1 MSRMVLMGG
10 VALAAS
16 FVMGATAIGAAQQP
30 KPIPNFMFTGS
41 GWLGQ
46 GGTNFIQPKSGPGPI
61 KNDPKFPYVGNNDTP
76 GNQSTERVGDANDP
90 ILQPWAAEVVRQHND
105 LVHKG
110 RRSFVA
116 QARCWPGGGPAQLL
130 FPAEPIFFIQ
140 RPQEVHIIWQR
151 DHHVR
156 RVRMNVPHSANAE
169 TLVVRRLRR
178 PLRRRHARGRH
189 DRFRHAS
196 ISLRRQ
202 FPHAAQR
209 AAPRGRALAHDR
221 RRKASRSRSDGRGSE
236 SLHHAVEGD
245 AGSGRRWIAVRCWN
259 RCAPRT
265 TSTRSTSTNTRCRK
279 PRRRTSKPIG
289 APPGPSMRQSSQAL
303 KPDF

>member
-10 VALAAS
+10 VALVAS

-30 KPIPNFMFTGS
+30 KPIPNFMFVGS

-76 GNQSTERVGDANDP
+76 GNQSTERVGDASDP
-90 ILQPWAAEVVRQHND
+90 ILQPWAADVVRQHND

-110 RRSFVA
+110 KRSFVA

-156 RVRMNVPHSANAE
+156 RVRMNVPHGPNLKPSWFGDFVGHYEA
-169 TLVVRRLRR
+169 TL
-178 PLRRRHARGRH
+178 
-189 DRFRHAS
+189 
-196 ISLRRQ
+196 
-202 FPHAAQR
+202 
-209 AAPRGRALAHDR
+209 
-221 RRKASRSRSDGRGSE
+221 
-236 SLHHAVEGD
+236 
-245 AGSGRRWIAVRCWN
+245 WW
-259 RCAPRT
+259 
-265 TSTRSTSTNTRCRK
+265 STRSASPRTNITSSTISV
-279 PRRRTSKPIG
+279 RRTASSSTWSSAGARSTTESVSK
-289 APPGPSMRQSSQAL
+289 S
-303 KPDF
+303 K

>member
-30 KPIPNFMFTGS
+30 KPIPSFMFTS
-41 GWLGQ
+41 EGWLGQ

-110 RRSFVA
+110 KRSFVA

-156 RVRMNVPHSANAE
+156 RVRMNAAHDPNTKPSWFGDSVGHYE
-169 TLVVRRLRR
+169 GDTLVVDTINFAMHQYHFVDNFRTPHSEQLHVVERWRTIDDGKRLEVEVTVEDPKAFTTPWKATRIWQKVN
-178 PLRRRHARGRH
+178 RGP
-189 DRFRHAS
+189 
-196 ISLRRQ
+196 IL
-202 FPHAAQR
+202 
-209 AAPRGRALAHDR
+209 
-221 RRKASRSRSDGRGSE
+221 E
-236 SLHHAVEGD
+236 SV
-245 AGSGRRWIAVRCWN
+245 
-259 RCAPRT
+259 CAENNINPFNLDEYPMPEAT
-265 TSTRSTSTNTRCRK
+265 K
-279 PRRRTSKPIG
+279 V
-289 APPGPSMRQSSQAL
+289 
-303 KPDF
+303 DF

>member
-16 FVMGATAIGAAQQP
+16 FVMGATAIGAAPQP
-30 KPIPNFMFTGS
+30 KPIPSFMFTNE

-61 KNDPKFPYVGNNDTP
+61 KNDPKFPYVGNNDEA
-76 GNQSTERVGDANDP
+76 NQQSTERVGDANDP
-90 ILQPWAAEVVRQHND
+90 ILQSWAADVVRQHND

-110 RRSFVA
+110 KRSFVA

-156 RVRMNVPHSANAE
+156 RVRMNAAHDPNAKPSWFGDSVGHYE
-169 TLVVRRLRR
+169 GDTLVVDTVNFAMHQYHFVDNFRTPHSEQLHVVERWRTIDDGKRLEVEVTVEDPKAFTTPWKGTRIWQKVT
-178 PLRRRHARGRH
+178 RGPMLESVCAENNINPFNL
-189 DRFRHAS
+189 DEYPMPEAT
-196 ISLRRQ
+196 
-202 FPHAAQR
+202 
-209 AAPRGRALAHDR
+209 
-221 RRKASRSRSDGRGSE
+221 KA
-236 SLHHAVEGD
+236 
-245 AGSGRRWIAVRCWN
+245 
-259 RCAPRT
+259 
-265 TSTRSTSTNTRCRK
+265 
-279 PRRRTSKPIG
+279 
-289 APPGPSMRQSSQAL
+289 
-303 KPDF
+303 DF

>member
-30 KPIPNFMFTGS
+30 KPIPSFMFTGS

-90 ILQPWAAEVVRQHND
+90 ILQPWAADVVRQHND

-110 RRSFVA
+110 KRSFVA

-140 RPQEVHIIWQR
+140 RAQEVHIIWQR

-156 RVRMNVPHSANAE
+156 RVRMNVPHDPNAKPSWFGDSVGHYE
-169 TLVVRRLRR
+169 GDTLVVDTTNFAMHQYHFVDNFRTPHSEQLHVVERWRTIDEGKRLEVEVTVEDPKAFTTPWKATRIWQKVD
-178 PLRRRHARGRH
+178 RGPMLESVCAENNINPFNL
-189 DRFRHAS
+189 DEYPMPEAT
-196 ISLRRQ
+196 
-202 FPHAAQR
+202 
-209 AAPRGRALAHDR
+209 
-221 RRKASRSRSDGRGSE
+221 KA
-236 SLHHAVEGD
+236 
-245 AGSGRRWIAVRCWN
+245 
-259 RCAPRT
+259 
-265 TSTRSTSTNTRCRK
+265 
-279 PRRRTSKPIG
+279 
-289 APPGPSMRQSSQAL
+289 
-303 KPDF
+303 DF

>member
-1 MSRMVLMGG
+1 MVLMGG
-10 VALAAS
+10 IALVAS
-16 FVMGATAIGAAQQP
+16 FVMGATAIGAAQQA
-30 KPIPNFMFTGS
+30 KPIPNFTFVGS

-46 GGTNFIQPKSGPGPI
+46 GGTNFIAPKSGPGPI

-140 RPQEVHIIWQR
+140 RAQEVHIIWQR

-156 RVRMNVPHSANAE
+156 RVMMNVPHSANPKPSWFGE
-169 TLVVRRLRR
+169 SVGHYEGDTLVVDTIGLNDKAPVDHFDTPHSAELHVVERWRLVDGGETLELKIYIED
-178 PLRRRHARGRH
+178 PGAFTTPWTAFARY
-189 DRFRHAS
+189 
-196 ISLRRQ
+196 
-202 FPHAAQR
+202 
-209 AAPRGRALAHDR
+209 
-221 RRKASRSRSDGRGSE
+221 SRT
-236 SLHHAVEGD
+236 EG
-245 AGSGRRWIAVRCWN
+245 IA
-259 RCAPRT
+259 
-265 TSTRSTSTNTRCRK
+265 
-279 PRRRTSKPIG
+279 RRTHVQSVSILSSPGEGPLLEAICAENPNSIAG
-289 APPGPSMRQSSQAL
+289 ADAPPVVQSMA
-303 KPDF
+303 PDF